1 MQGFK
6 QGAGLSPA
14 MRGRPACQARR
25 AAAAGF
31 ICSTVQVPLSQRGP
45 VSVKVFPRP
54 GLLSPA
60 SVGRRSA
67 GHIEVSMCVLGTG
80 LLLGHS
86 REQDHVCDVL
96 ELTFSRSNGDAIKR
110 L

>member
-14 MRGRPACQARR
+14 VRGHPACQARR

-31 ICSTVQVPLSQRGP
+31 ICSTAQVPLSQRG
-45 VSVKVFPRP
+45 P

-80 LLLGHS
+80 LLLGHN